1 MEIRRALLW
10 LTVVALIAAQAL
22 GLMHGVTHKPHGVT
36 HSPHGGA
43 HGLHARQ
50 SPGMHADTGERGH
63 GWVMRLF
70 AGHDEDS
77 TCRLFD
83 QLGHGDA
90 VPAVPAIELPLVP
103 AAFLLLFFQ
112 GEVLARWVALFDA
125 RGPPSVR

>member
-1 MEIRRALLW
+1 MGLRRAVLW
-10 LTVVALIAAQAL
+10 LTVFALIAAQVL
-22 GLMHGVTHKPHGVT
+22 GLMHGVI
-36 HSPHGGA
+36 HSPHGVI
-43 HGLHARQ
+43 HGPHSVIHGPQ
-50 SPGMHADTGERGH
+50 GVQADAGERGQ
-63 GWVMRLF
+63 GWVAQLF

-90 VPAVPAIELPLVP
+90 APAVPAIELPLVP